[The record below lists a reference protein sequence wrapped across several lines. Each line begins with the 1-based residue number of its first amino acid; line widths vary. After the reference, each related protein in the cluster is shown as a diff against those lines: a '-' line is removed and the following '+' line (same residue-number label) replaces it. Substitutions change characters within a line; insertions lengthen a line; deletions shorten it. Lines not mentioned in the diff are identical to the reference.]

1 MGRLFTAIELPSDI
15 AIALEIMRG
24 GIEGARWIDRENYH
38 ITLRF
43 IGEVD
48 GGMERELIDALN
60 GVRCDHM
67 ELRLK
72 GVDHFGGSKPRALW
86 AGVEDDG
93 TLRDLHSAQERL
105 CQQLGIAPEQ
115 RKFTPHV
122 TLARLRQSR
131 LNEVE
136 RYVLDHSLFETR
148 FFTPERFVLLS
159 SRPSRGGGPY
169 SVEEIY
175 PI

>member
-1 MGRLFTAIELPSDI
+1 MGRLFTAIEIPPDI
-15 AIALEIMRG
+15 ATALEMMRG

-43 IGEVD
+43 VGEVD
-48 GGMERELIDALN
+48 GSLERDLVDALD
-60 GVRCDHM
+60 GVRGNRM

-72 GVDHFGGSKPRALW
+72 GVDHFGGRKPRALW
-86 AGVEDDG
+86 AGVESNG
-93 TLRDLHSAQERL
+93 ALKDLQGAQERV
-105 CQQLGIAPEQ
+105 CQQLGLAPDQ

-131 LNEVE
+131 FNDVE
-136 RYVLDHSLFETR
+136 RYVLDHSLFETPV
-148 FFTPERFVLLS
+148 FMPERFVLLS

-169 SVEEIY
+169 AVEEVY